1 MKEHRVLS
9 IVFVLLE
16 SIVYCLWEFFS
27 QSLWEEYC
35 EHSGKCCHYTHDEDG
50 SGKPVNLDI
59 NFKKWGSEKEKLDYR
74 NNNMNVFR
82 RFWLPQFIKISE
94 S

>member
-35 EHSGKCCHYTHDEDG
+35 EHSSKCCHYTHDEDG
-50 SGKPVNLDI
+50 SRKPVNLDI
-59 NFKKWGSEKEKLDYR
+59 NQEVGVREREARLY
-74 NNNMNVFR
+74 NN
-82 RFWLPQFIKISE
+82 IS
-94 S
+94 